1 MSRFVLDCAVSR
13 PPDEQAGGWLA
24 TAARRAWAPPT
35 GGYHEAKTS
44 HALLVESQNAVVSLT
59 GAAGAWFTADP
70 AAAVAHAVLDL
81 AVSDRFDVVVTGAA
95 DSVVLQEQSQAAASQ
110 LGLPH
115 HVAQV
120 DGRARLMAAALPQ
133 RALLVTAAA
142 NQEIGSVQADL
153 GDWVTGSGSAVVLD
167 ATCAFGWTGLPS
179 WWQRLVLDPRA
190 WGGPAGAV
198 AVASRRPGRPRVS
211 DNVPAAVV
219 AGLTGQRWAAAAPAD
234 RERTRAQVVRIR
246 QRVLAEVPDVEV
258 HGGEPGDLPHLLS
271 LSVLYVDAEAL
282 QTRLDARGFAVGSGS
297 ACASRTG
304 QPSHVLAAIGGLTSG
319 NVRLGLPPG
328 LPDETPDAF
337 VDAFIEVVGQVRAEM
352 GTADL

>member
-1 MSRFVLDCAVSR
+1 
-13 PPDEQAGGWLA
+13 
-24 TAARRAWAPPT
+24 
-35 GGYHEAKTS
+35 
-44 HALLVESQNAVVSLT
+44 
-59 GAAGAWFTADP
+59 
-70 AAAVAHAVLDL
+70 
-81 AVSDRFDVVVTGAA
+81 
-95 DSVVLQEQSQAAASQ
+95 
-110 LGLPH
+110 
-115 HVAQV
+115 
-120 DGRARLMAAALPQ
+120 
-133 RALLVTAAA
+133 
-142 NQEIGSVQADL
+142 
-153 GDWVTGSGSAVVLD
+153 
-167 ATCAFGWTGLPS
+167 
-179 WWQRLVLDPRA
+179 
-190 WGGPAGAV
+190 
-198 AVASRRPGRPRVS
+198 VS